1 MLILPDPRTDVLD
14 IFERDERMLE
24 NWKKEREENNPNDG
38 DSSAW
43 DEGDDW
49 GDMQHTEH
57 FHE

>member
-1 MLILPDPRTDVLD
+1 MLILPDPRTDQLQE
-14 IFERDERMLE
+14 FERSEIQLER
-24 NWKKEREENNPNDG
+24 WAKQREETNPNDG

-49 GDMQHTEH
+49 GELQHTEH